1 MSFACCL
8 GEIMAK
14 HLTSK
19 DINILANLIDSWEG
33 KLGWEA
39 LCDAAAP
46 FVGVRP
52 TRQTLNSHAQIKA
65 AFGRKK
71 EQQKTG
77 FASTK
82 KPMSLSIAAQRIK
95 RLENE
100 NDRLKAENASLLE
113 RFLKWQ
119 YNAYKHGVSQ
129 EKLEADLPVI
139 DRDSSEKK
147 G

>member
-1 MSFACCL
+1 
-8 GEIMAK
+8 MAK

-19 DINILANLIDSWEG
+19 DINILVNLIDTWEG

-46 FVGVRP
+46 LVGVRP

-65 AFGRKK
+65 AFGHKK

-77 FASTK
+77 FVSTK
-82 KPMSLSIAAQRIK
+82 RPPSLSIAEQRIK

-113 RFLKWQ
+113 SFLKWQ

-129 EKLEADLPVI
+129 DKLEADLPVI
-139 DRDSSEKK
+139 DRDSSEKR